1 MEAIEQGHGG
11 PEVLFANQKNDAAER
26 TEWRMPSRRPQRSTG
41 VPCVEHHRA
50 HMCRSVLPDPA
61 ETPSFRRVVLCAP
74 YGGNTDSLRF

>member
-1 MEAIEQGHGG
+1 MFCSG
-11 PEVLFANQKNDAAER
+11 PEIVLDADGV
-26 TEWRMPSRRPQRSTG
+26 TYVGSTPHRRDRPITHIAKVAQGAPFCQRNM
-41 VPCVEHHRA
+41 RA